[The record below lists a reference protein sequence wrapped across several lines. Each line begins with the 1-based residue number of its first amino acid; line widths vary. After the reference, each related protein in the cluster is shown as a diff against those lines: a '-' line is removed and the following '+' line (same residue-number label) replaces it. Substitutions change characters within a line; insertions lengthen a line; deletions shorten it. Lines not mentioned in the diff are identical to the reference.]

1 LRIRK
6 ENILVVIPA
15 RGGSKGIHMKNIK
28 PLDNKPL
35 LQYTIELALRLF
47 SSNQIVVSTENEL
60 IREVAEKCGIEV
72 PELRP
77 EHLAQ
82 DNSST
87 YDVLKDIITR
97 LNPKDNPY
105 QYLLLLQPTS
115 PFRLTKHIKQA
126 IELYDDSLDMI
137 VSVKETKSNPYYNLF
152 EENEN
157 GFLSLS
163 KPKEIVGRQYAP
175 TVYEYNG
182 AIYLMSISSLN
193 KQPISKFKKVKKL
206 LMGKYHSLDID
217 DEIDW
222 KMAELIL
229 KKKLIELN

>member
-1 LRIRK
+1 LKIRR

-28 PLDNKPL
+28 PLHSKPL
-35 LQYTIELALRLF
+35 LQYTIELSLKLF
-47 SSNQIVVSTENEL
+47 SKNQIVVSTENEL
-60 IREVAEKCGIEV
+60 IKEVAEKCGIEV

-87 YDVLKDIITR
+87 YDVLLDLITR
-97 LNPKDNPY
+97 LQAQDNPY
-105 QYLLLLQPTS
+105 QCLLLLQPTS

-126 IELYDDSLDMI
+126 IELYDDSIDMI
-137 VSVKETKSNPYYNLF
+137 VSVKESKSNPYYNLF

-157 GFLSLS
+157 EFLSLS

-175 TVYEYNG
+175 KVYQYNG
-182 AIYLMSISSLN
+182 AIYLMNISSLK
-193 KQPISKFKKVKKL
+193 KQSISEFKKVKKL

-229 KKKLIELN
+229 KNKLIELN

>member
-28 PLDNKPL
+28 PLHNKPL
-35 LQYTIELALRLF
+35 LQYTIELALKLF
-47 SSNQIVVSTENEL
+47 NKNQIVVSTENDL
-60 IREVAEKCGIEV
+60 IRKVAEKCGIEV

-87 YDVLKDIITR
+87 YDVLIDIITR
-97 LNPKDNPY
+97 LKPKDNPY

-137 VSVKETKSNPYYNLF
+137 VGVKETKSNPYYNLF

-157 GFLSLS
+157 EFLSLS

-175 TVYEYNG
+175 KVYEYNG
-182 AIYLMSISSLN
+182 AIYLMSISSLK
-193 KQPISKFKKVKKL
+193 KQPISKFKKVKKMV
-206 LMGKYHSLDID
+206 MGKYHSLDID

-229 KKKLIELN
+229 KNRLIELN

>member
-1 LRIRK
+1 MRIRK

-15 RGGSKGIHMKNIK
+15 RGGSKGIEMKNIK
-28 PLDNKPL
+28 PLHNKPL
-35 LQYTIELALRLF
+35 LQYTIELALKLF
-47 SSNQIVVSTENEL
+47 SKNQIVVSTENDL
-60 IREVAEKCGIEV
+60 IRKVAEKCGIEV

-87 YDVLKDIITR
+87 YEVLQDIITR

-126 IELYDDSLDMI
+126 IELYDESLDMI

-152 EENEN
+152 EEDES
-157 GFLSLS
+157 GFLNIS
-163 KPKEIVGRQYAP
+163 KPKEIVGRQHAP

-182 AIYLMSISSLN
+182 AIYLMSISSL
-193 KQPISKFKKVKKL
+193 KKRPISKFKKVKKMV
-206 LMGKYHSLDID
+206 MGKYHSLDID

-229 KKKLIELN
+229 KNRFIELN

>member
-1 LRIRK
+1 MKIKK

-28 PLDNKPL
+28 PLHSKPL
-35 LQYTIELALRLF
+35 LQYTIELSLKLF
-47 SSNQIVVSTENEL
+47 SKNQILVSTENEL
-60 IREVAEKCGIEV
+60 IKEVAEKCGVEV

-87 YDVLKDIITR
+87 YDVLIDIITR
-97 LNPKDNPY
+97 IQAQDNPY
-105 QYLLLLQPTS
+105 QCILLLQPTS
-115 PFRLTKHIKQA
+115 PFRLASHIEQA
-126 IELYDDSLDMI
+126 IELYDDSIDMI
-137 VSVKETKSNPYYNLF
+137 VGVKETKSNPYYNLF
-152 EENEN
+152 EENET

-163 KPKEIVGRQYAP
+163 KPGKIVGRQHAP
-175 TVYEYNG
+175 KVYEYNG
-182 AIYLMSISSLN
+182 AIYLMNISSLK
-193 KQPISKFKKVKKL
+193 KQSISEFKKVKKL
-206 LMGKYHSLDID
+206 VMGKFHSLDID

-229 KKKLIELN
+229 KNNLIELN